1 MKYQLGK
8 IEKIDLRSVW
18 KHEAHDFTKWLA
30 QPENLA
36 ELGNAIDMELE
47 LIEAESSVGGFH
59 VDIFAVETGTSNK
72 VVIENQLE
80 ETNHDHLGKTIT
92 YAAGKDAKA
101 IVWIVARAR
110 DEHRRAIEWLNEHT
124 DSEIGFFLVQIEL
137 WSIDGSVAA
146 PRFDVVESPNEWV
159 KETKAEPSLTDT
171 QKLQMEYWRT
181 YRETALVDQ
190 SFSKSL
196 KPHKPLPQHWTN
208 LGLGSSKYHAALT
221 ISTMYSRISVELY
234 VRNDK
239 ELGQAFF
246 DKQAYLEEALGCP
259 AVRFEGKKDCGLRFF
274 RENCDVKDS
283 AKWPEFIEW
292 QLKTVL
298 KLKEAVKELGV

>member
-8 IEKIDLRSVW
+8 IEKINLRKVW
-18 KHEAHDFTKWLA
+18 EHEAHDFTKWLA

-36 ELGNAIDMELE
+36 ELGSAIDMELE
-47 LIEAESSVGGFH
+47 LVEAESSVGGFH
-59 VDIFAVETGTSNK
+59 VDIFAVESGTSNK

-80 ETNHDHLGKTIT
+80 DTDHDHLGKTIT
-92 YAAGKDAKA
+92 YAAGKDANVV
-101 IVWIVARAR
+101 VWIVARAR

-137 WSIDGSVAA
+137 WSINGSVAA

-159 KETKAEPSLTDT
+159 KEGKVESSLTET
-171 QKLQMEYWRT
+171 QKLQKEYWRT
-181 YRETALVDQ
+181 YREAALNDG
-190 SFSKSL
+190 SFSKAF
-196 KPHKPLPQHWTN
+196 KPHKPLPQNWTT
-208 LGLGSSKYHAALT
+208 LSLGSSKYHAHLS

-239 ELGQAFF
+239 ELGQIFF
-246 DKQAYLEEALGCP
+246 DNQALFEEKLGCP
-259 AVRFEGKKDCGLRFF
+259 AVQFDAKKDCGLRFF
-274 RENCDVKDS
+274 KEECNLKDS
-283 AKWPEFIEW
+283 SKWSEYIAW

-298 KLKEAVKELGV
+298 KLKEVVKELGI

>member
-47 LIEAESSVGGFH
+47 LIEAESNVGGFH
-59 VDIFAVETGTSNK
+59 VDIFAIESGTSNK

-110 DEHRRAIEWLNEHT
+110 DEHRQAIEWLNLHT

-137 WSIDGSVAA
+137 WSINGSIAA
-146 PRFDVVESPNEWV
+146 PRFNVIESPNEWI
-159 KETKAEPSLTDT
+159 KESKVEPSLTET

-181 YRETALVDQ
+181 YRETALADQ
-190 SFSKSL
+190 SFSKAF
-196 KPHKPLPQHWTN
+196 KPHKPLPQNWTN
-208 LGLGSSKYHAALT
+208 LSLGSSKYHASLS
-221 ISTMYSRISVELY
+221 ISTMHSRISVELY

-239 ELGQAFF
+239 ELGQMFF
-246 DKQAYLEEALGCP
+246 DNQTLFEEKLGCP
-259 AVRFEGKKDCGLRFF
+259 AVQFDAKKDCGLRFF
-274 RENCDVKDS
+274 KENCS
-283 AKWPEFIEW
+283 LNEPNKWSEYIEW
-292 QLKTVL
+292 QLQAVL
-298 KLKEAVKELGV
+298 KLREVVKELGF